1 MHIDKHPLLKSR
13 GIIVLAVA
21 ALIASAPPARPA
33 DPADSTIG
41 ARDTAT
47 IPRVSRYLS
56 PPRPIAPVARDGH
69 RGRGYLR
76 KPPGDGPFPAVVLI
90 HGGLT
95 ARPDGALRQYLLD
108 TPQPSRF
115 LAAGYV
121 VAVITY
127 RSRDHDPQSR
137 VSASDSLAAIDF
149 VRRIPNV
156 DSRSIGVFGC
166 SGGGDL
172 ALEIAAAADVAAIVP
187 EEPAGMLFTGVFN
200 RDSPRRGKRYTPR
213 DVIPITEDPLRHY
226 TQEHQNRT
234 REKIAGLRA
243 PILLLQGDKD
253 PLNHFNALVLIPEL
267 RAAGKKLEVVTYAG
281 EPHCFAFDGGR
292 RGGTSPGSALKA
304 FRDVDA
310 FLRRHIA
317 TQPVALDRSIVR
329 HVPLPK

>member
-1 MHIDKHPLLKSR
+1 MTT
-13 GIIVLAVA
+13 A
-21 ALIASAPPARPA
+21 ALIVSAPSARPA
-33 DPADSTIG
+33 DPDIG
-41 ARDTAT
+41 AVGAT
-47 IPRVSRYLS
+47 TYPRVSRYLA
-56 PPRPIAPVARDGH
+56 PLRPIAPVAQDGH
-69 RGRGYLR
+69 RGRGYVR
-76 KPPGDGPFPAVVLI
+76 KPPGEGPFPAVVLI

-137 VSASDSLAAIDF
+137 ASASDSLAAIDF

-213 DVIPITEDPLRHY
+213 DVIPITEDPLRYY
-226 TQEHQNRT
+226 TNQHRSHT
-234 REKIAGLRA
+234 RGKIAGIRS
-243 PILLLQGDKD
+243 PILLLQGDQD

-267 RAAGKKLEVVTYAG
+267 RAAGKKIEVVTYAG
-281 EPHCFAFDGGR
+281 EPHCFAFDGGW

-304 FRDVDA
+304 FQDMDA

-317 TQPVALDRSIVR
+317 TQPVAIDRNIVR